1 MTAPA
6 ATAPLRRKRRP
17 NLARLNHVL
26 VPRRS
31 DERDRYRRGAAAW
44 LMAPVWWVHGALS
57 REGRAAVGL
66 TALVAAAGLD
76 VGNSQVYLLWAA
88 LSGLLLGSM
97 ALRPFYSMR
106 RAHLRVQVPRR
117 ATAHEPVTF
126 TLEVASEVP
135 ARAVR
140 VETPFLPWDGRWLRA
155 PQGIALVEPGAAATT
170 TAIARFVERGEH
182 HLDPFRARAVVPLG
196 LAAGAATTS
205 PTCRFLV
212 LPRVAR
218 VESIAL
224 QRGSSGDR
232 RRIPTQAPASD
243 GDLAG
248 VRPYRPG
255 DPIRHLHA
263 RTWARAGEPHV
274 REHLRERSE
283 RAALVWMADATSDEA
298 LVEAGVSL
306 AAGVAAA
313 LARSEAGVGVVALGG
328 EVVAIP
334 GGGSPRAVLDD
345 VLDRLATWTLPRRVE
360 ATDVLDGLA
369 PLLSGVSTAVLVTA
383 DRDRAPGEVPEP
395 AAMVAARLR
404 ELGIGVRVAVLV
416 EEEAAARS
424 DADVVLVPRGTVE
437 RLEAIRL

>member
-1 MTAPA
+1 MSAEV

-17 NLARLNHVL
+17 NYARLNHVL

-57 REGRAAVGL
+57 REGRATVGL

-88 LSGLLLGSM
+88 LSGLLLGSV

-106 RAHLRVQVPRR
+106 RAHVRVQVPRR

-126 TLEVASEVP
+126 TLEVTSDAPV
-135 ARAVR
+135 RAVR
-140 VETPFLPWDGRWLRA
+140 VETPFLPWDGRWLHA
-155 PQGIALVEPGAAATT
+155 PRGIAIVEPGSPATT
-170 TAIARFVERGEH
+170 TATARFVERGEH
-182 HLDPFRARAVVPLG
+182 HLDPFRARALVPLG
-196 LAAGAATTS
+196 LAAGASATS
-205 PTCRFLV
+205 STCRFLV

-218 VESIAL
+218 VEAIEL
-224 QRGSSGDR
+224 RRGSAGDR
-232 RRIPTQAPASD
+232 RRIPTQSPSSD

-263 RTWARAGEPHV
+263 RTWARVGEPHV

-283 RAALVWMADATSDEA
+283 RAALVWVADRTSDEA
-298 LVEAGVSL
+298 LIEAGVSL

-313 LARSEAGVGVVALGG
+313 LARSEAGVGVVALGS

-345 VLDRLATWTLPRRVE
+345 VLDRLATWTAPKAVDAAE
-360 ATDVLDGLA
+360 VLDGLA
-369 PLLSGVSTAVLVTA
+369 PLLSGVSTAVIVTA
-383 DRDRAPGEVPEP
+383 DRDRAPGQVPEH
-395 AAMVAARLR
+395 AAAVAERLR
-404 ELGIGVRVAVLV
+404 AVGIGACVAVVV
-416 EEEAAARS
+416 EE
-424 DADVVLVPRGTVE
+424 DDGGGTDGDVVRVPRGVVE
-437 RLEAIRL
+437 RLDPIRL